1 MALSDYEK
9 QLVIEKLDILE
20 EATRRVILA
29 SLEAFTE
36 WLANVLY
43 AIYLK
48 IKDAISKFW
57 NWLRSQF

>member
-9 QLVIEKLDILE
+9 QLVIEELDILE

-43 AIYLK
+43 VIYLK
-48 IKDAISKFW
+48 IKDVVSRFW